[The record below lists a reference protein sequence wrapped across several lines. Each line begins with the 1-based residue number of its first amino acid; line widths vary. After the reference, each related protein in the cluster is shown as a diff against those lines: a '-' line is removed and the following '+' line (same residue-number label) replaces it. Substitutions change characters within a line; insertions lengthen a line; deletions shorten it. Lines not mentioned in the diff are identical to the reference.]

1 MLLPCRCLCGGE
13 GCLLMTNVSC
23 SLHHMKRT
31 MHLISKISMTKIA
44 LGEKVEEVDNETRPS
59 VSRRLGDSLSSL
71 ISHQA

>member
-1 MLLPCRCLCGGE
+1 MSTDDQCQLFFAPYE
-13 GCLLMTNVSC
+13 MDNAFDFKNIHDKNS
-23 SLHHMKRT
+23 
-31 MHLISKISMTKIA
+31 

>member
-1 MLLPCRCLCGGE
+1 MSTDDQYRLFFAPNE
-13 GCLLMTNVSC
+13 TDNAFNFKNIHDKNS
-23 SLHHMKRT
+23 
-31 MHLISKISMTKIA
+31 

>member
-1 MLLPCRCLCGGE
+1 MSTDDQCQLFFAPYE
-13 GCLLMTNVSC
+13 KDNAFNFKNIHDKNS
-23 SLHHMKRT
+23 
-31 MHLISKISMTKIA
+31 

>member
-1 MLLPCRCLCGGE
+1 MSTDDQCQLFFAPYETDNAFNFKNILDK
-13 GCLLMTNVSC
+13 NS
-23 SLHHMKRT
+23 
-31 MHLISKISMTKIA
+31 

>member
-1 MLLPCRCLCGGE
+1 MSTDDQCQLFFAPYETDTAFNFKNIRDK
-13 GCLLMTNVSC
+13 NS
-23 SLHHMKRT
+23 
-31 MHLISKISMTKIA
+31 

>member
-1 MLLPCRCLCGGE
+1 MSTDDQCQLFFAPYE
-13 GCLLMTNVSC
+13 THNAFNFKNIHDKNS
-23 SLHHMKRT
+23 
-31 MHLISKISMTKIA
+31 